1 MNHKHI
7 LVGIKLNRSGIVSK
21 SALGEKSW
29 NFGPCLLEQGINFV
43 TIQMQF
49 NHLCN
54 DKMRWGEKDT
64 EKKKHK
70 SIYYK
75 RMLLV
80 NPIIEP

>member
-7 LVGIKLNRSGIVSK
+7 LVGIKSNRSGIVSK

-29 NFGPCLLEQGINFV
+29 NFGPCLLEHGINFV

-54 DKMRWGEKDT
+54 DKMRWGEKVT
-64 EKKKHK
+64 EKKNTKVFIIK
-70 SIYYK
+70 ECFWSIP
-75 RMLLV
+75 L
-80 NPIIEP
+80 